1 LAADVDDEEGS
12 PAEAPLAAVTHW
24 VVADVASRQGL
35 QLVAAALAHRS
46 SSGRLAL
53 LVNSAAG
60 GAVGAAPKE
69 QRLLPIEKL
78 LVAVGSGLLD
88 TGEWVRWQGGR
99 GDGVFAALPAKCRF
113 AAGL

>member
-1 LAADVDDEEGS
+1 LAADVDDDEAGS
-12 PAEAPLAAVTHW
+12 PPEAPLAAVTHW

-46 SSGRLAL
+46 SSGRLGL
-53 LVNSAAG
+53 LINSAAG
-60 GAVGAAPKE
+60 AAVGSAPQDVE

-88 TGEWVRWQGGR
+88 TGV
-99 GDGVFAALPAKCRF
+99 V
-113 AAGL
+113 